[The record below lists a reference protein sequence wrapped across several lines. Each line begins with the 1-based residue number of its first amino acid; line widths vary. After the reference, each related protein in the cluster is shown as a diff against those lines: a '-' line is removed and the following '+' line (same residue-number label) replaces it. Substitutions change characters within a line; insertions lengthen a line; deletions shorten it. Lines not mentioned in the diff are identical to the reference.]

1 MRLVTWSLVA
11 REDADER
18 AIDDEAGPLE
28 RVAGRALRRDALGLG
43 SDQSLRPG
51 KVRLPEPVGHRNRV
65 IPLQQVD
72 VPHRAVV
79 ELTSDVGPVLEDVD
93 RRLLIQD
100 GGIQTLALDVVLT
113 SLAVDERAQA
123 LASAPRVD
131 ERSAG
136 GYMVRATVGQTSDSA
151 NRR

>member
-11 REDADER
+11 REDADEG

-51 KVRLPEPVGHRNRV
+51 KVRLPEPVGDRNRV
-65 IPLQQVD
+65 IPLQQAD

-79 ELTSDVGPVLEDVD
+79 ELTPGVGPALAAFD
-93 RRLLIQD
+93 RRVLCQD
-100 GGIQTLALDVVLT
+100 G
-113 SLAVDERAQA
+113 
-123 LASAPRVD
+123 
-131 ERSAG
+131 
-136 GYMVRATVGQTSDSA
+136 
-151 NRR
+151 